1 MVGIIQY
8 LIAAGDSLRISESTP
23 ARSILILPTCSKQN
37 NGTMD
42 LISTASTSDAKTR
55 TNKISQQHDRLSSQ
69 TPGSPAAGFWA
80 KSFAK
85 SKPVP
90 GMSRALKR
98 SEGLH
103 HIRKP
108 SASKSLIGK
117 FRFKRTSDG
126 VFRACGDGL
135 LPLDST
141 KGSIVEGQESGL
153 ATLSPEPQAQKP
165 LNQKNPNR
173 HILRPKPPSPKTPIP
188 QNPET
193 REPLNPKTPETRKP
207 LNPKPLNL
215 ISPVTIRLP
224 FPPLR
229 AQVTWSC

>member
-165 LNQKNPNR
+165 LNQKTQTATSYARNP
-173 HILRPKPPSPKTPIP
+173 LALKPLYPKTPKP
-188 QNPET
+188 ENP
-193 REPLNPKTPETRKP
+193 
-207 LNPKPLNL
+207 
-215 ISPVTIRLP
+215 
-224 FPPLR
+224 
-229 AQVTWSC
+229 